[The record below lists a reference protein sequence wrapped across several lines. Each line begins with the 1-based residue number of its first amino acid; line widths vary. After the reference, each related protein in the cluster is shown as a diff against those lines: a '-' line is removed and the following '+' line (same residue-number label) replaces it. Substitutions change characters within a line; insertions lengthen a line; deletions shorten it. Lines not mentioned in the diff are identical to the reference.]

1 MVIGSP
7 VRRTQKRADMTSQ
20 RTKRWAVNV
29 VSNGQ
34 LPLTLF
40 CDGRPVT
47 QTTPATLDDISPVEY
62 LLIALAS
69 CFALSCR
76 TVLADTK
83 RPRIS
88 FEVVATGEKAPS
100 AENLLTN
107 ISIVGIFRSGI
118 SESDAAL
125 ITAQAR
131 PLCTVN
137 NSVLEAATIQYSSR
151 SIREFPGEVRGSVP
165 RQTAH

>member
-1 MVIGSP
+1 
-7 VRRTQKRADMTSQ
+7 MTSQ

-34 LPLTLF
+34 QPLTLF

-47 QTTPATLDDISPVEY
+47 QTVSATLDDISPVEY

-83 RPRIS
+83 RPRVS
-88 FEVVATGEKAPS
+88 FEIVATSEKAPS
-100 AENLLTN
+100 TENRLSN
-107 ISIVGIFRSGI
+107 ISVVGIFRSGI
-118 SESDAAL
+118 SESEAAS

-137 NSVLEAATIQYSSR
+137 NSVLAAPNIQYSSR
-151 SIREFPGEVRGSVP
+151 CIREFQGAVKGFVP

>member
-1 MVIGSP
+1 
-7 VRRTQKRADMTSQ
+7 MTSQ

-34 LPLTLF
+34 LPLTLY

-47 QTTPATLDDISPVEY
+47 QTLPATLNDISPVEY

-76 TVLADTK
+76 AVLADTK
-83 RPRIS
+83 RPRTS

-100 AENLLTN
+100 ADNRLTN

-118 SESDAAL
+118 SESDAAS

-137 NSVLEAATIQYSSR
+137 NSVLDAPNIQYSSR
-151 SIREFPGEVRGSVP
+151 SIRELPGDVKASIP

>member
-1 MVIGSP
+1 
-7 VRRTQKRADMTSQ
+7 MTSQ
-20 RTKRWAVNV
+20 RTKRWAVNI

-47 QTTPATLDDISPVEY
+47 QTVTATLDDISPVEY

-76 TVLADTK
+76 AVLADTK

-88 FEVVATGEKAPS
+88 FEVVATSEKAPS
-100 AENLLTN
+100 ADNRLTN
-107 ISIVGIFRSGI
+107 ISVVGIFRSGI
-118 SESDAAL
+118 SESEAAS

-137 NSVLEAATIQYSSR
+137 NSVQAAPNIQYSSR
-151 SIREFPGEVRGSVP
+151 CIRELPGDLKAFVP
-165 RQTAH
+165 QQTAH